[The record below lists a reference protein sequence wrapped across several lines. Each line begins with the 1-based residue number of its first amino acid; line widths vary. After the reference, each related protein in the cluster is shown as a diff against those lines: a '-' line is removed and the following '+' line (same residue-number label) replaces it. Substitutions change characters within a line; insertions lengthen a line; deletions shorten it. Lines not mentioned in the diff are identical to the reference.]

1 MNEKNV
7 MTDTATPGALRA
19 GLNSGP
25 APFWAG
31 LALAA
36 YAFLPMARTN
46 RRFWPLDY
54 DLHPIALGF
63 GAHVLLPIAALI
75 ILGLYLFAPL
85 SRLTPRQRGDAAF
98 GAAIIGCLGL
108 AAWLFETFTPFG
120 WGALIGFIGLMIAGG
135 AALSDSGR
143 IRADSF
149 VGASVLLT
157 ILFVTIFITVPLL
170 MVIRSAVWIDG
181 QFTLGQVFATFSSPL
196 FLFVS
201 NPYTEVSEASRVGV
215 LAAVGLAA
223 GLVWGVYASRRETSK
238 RRAWKIPMWLVIGG
252 IAGWALGIMIWGS
265 GALPSTLLVAL
276 IVAPGA
282 TMLGFALALLGQ
294 RTQSGLVRGVLGVA
308 SVLPFITP
316 PFVIG
321 FSMIFLFGR
330 RGLISYDILGIS
342 PFANPLYGV
351 TGVAIAQILGL
362 APVAYLIIRGS
373 LNSLNPALE
382 EAAQTL
388 GSSRWRVFKDITWP
402 LVRPG
407 IAASLLLASIESIS
421 DFGTPLVL
429 GGDRSFLATE
439 VFIALTGRYSQPE
452 ASVYGVV
459 LLVLVGLV
467 FIASRIILGVKG
479 FTTVTGKPASG
490 TFLKL
495 PRSFEAGLTTLALI
509 WFAFIVALYAA
520 IVYGSL
526 VEIWGINNAIT
537 FSHYVDFWNQG
548 WPTVWY
554 TVKLSAASAVPAM
567 IIGGLIAYLVT
578 RHRFYGRSYLEFGSL
593 LSFATPGTVMG
604 LAYILAFNDG
614 ALLMTGTSVIIVLA
628 LVFRNM
634 PVAIR
639 ASMAGLSQID
649 QSLEEAS
656 ATLRAGS
663 GVTMVRVLA
672 PLLLYPLLA
681 GLIFAFVSAMT
692 SVSQVIFLVSA
703 GNNLA
708 TVLLLSWVEQGRL
721 GRAAAMATVLIFG
734 LLILILLLLVVS
746 RRVDARNRGKGMS
759 L

>member
-1 MNEKNV
+1 
-7 MTDTATPGALRA
+7 MTDIATYRAARPGLCA
-19 GLNSGP
+19 GS
-25 APFWAG
+25 ASFWAG
-31 LALAA
+31 LALAG
-36 YAFLPMARTN
+36 YAFLPMARSG
-46 RRFWPLDY
+46 RRFLPLEY
-54 DLHPIALGF
+54 ELHPMAFGL
-63 GAHVLLPIAALI
+63 GAHLLLPLAALT
-75 ILGLYLFAPL
+75 ILALYLFAPML
-85 SRLTPRQRGDAAF
+85 RQTPRQRGDAVC
-98 GAAIIGCLGL
+98 GAALLGCVGMMG
-108 AAWLFETFTPFG
+108 WLFATATPFG
-120 WGALIGFIGLMIAGG
+120 WGALIGVMALTIAAGAGL
-135 AALSDSGR
+135 SESGR
-143 IRADSF
+143 VRADSF

-157 ILFVTIFITVPLL
+157 ILFVTVFITVPLL
-170 MVIRSAVWIDG
+170 TVIRSAVWIDG
-181 QFTLGQVFATFSSPL
+181 ELTLRQFGTTFSSPL
-196 FLFVS
+196 FLFVN
-201 NPYTEVSEASRVGV
+201 NPFTQTDEGARVAILVVAGAIV
-215 LAAVGLAA
+215 
-223 GLVWGVYASRRETSK
+223 GLVWGLYLA
-238 RRAWKIPMWLVIGG
+238 RRASGAGRLWKPPLWLVLGAIG
-252 IAGWALGIMIWGS
+252 GWALGIMIWGR
-265 GALPSTLLVAL
+265 GALPSTLLVAI

-294 RTQSGLVRGVLGVA
+294 RTQSGVVRGVLGVA

-330 RGLISYDILGIS
+330 RGLISYEVLGVS
-342 PFANPLYGV
+342 PFANPLYGI
-351 TGVAIAQILGL
+351 TGVAAAQILGL

-429 GGDRSFLATE
+429 GGDRTFLATE
-439 VFIALTGRYSQPE
+439 VFLALTGRYSQPE

-459 LLVLVGLV
+459 LLFLVGLV
-467 FIASRIILGVKG
+467 FVASRIILGVKG
-479 FTTVTGKPASG
+479 FATVTGKPASG
-490 TFLKL
+490 AFLRL
-495 PRSFEAGLTTLALI
+495 PRSFEAALTVVALI
-509 WFAFIVALYAA
+509 WFGFIAALYAA
-520 IVYGSL
+520 IIYGSL

-537 FSHYVDFWNQG
+537 FRHYVEFWNMG

-554 TVKLSAASAVPAM
+554 TAKLSAASAVPAM

-578 RHRFYGRSYLEFGSL
+578 RHRFVGRSYLEFGSL

-649 QSLEEAS
+649 RSLEEAS
-656 ATLRAGS
+656 STLKAGS
-663 GVTMVRVLA
+663 GITMVKVLA

-692 SVSQVIFLVSA
+692 AVSQVIFLVSA

-721 GRAAAMATVLIFG
+721 GRAAAMATVLIFC
-734 LLILILLLLVVS
+734 LLALILLLLVVS
-746 RRVDARNRGKGMS
+746 RRVDARNRGKGFS
-759 L
+759 I

>member
-1 MNEKNV
+1 MS
-7 MTDTATPGALRA
+7 DIASYRA
-19 GLNSGP
+19 ARAEFGVGS

-31 LALAA
+31 LALAG
-36 YAFLPMARTN
+36 YAILPMARTG
-46 RRFWPLDY
+46 RRFLPLEY
-54 DLHPIALGF
+54 DLHPLSLGL
-63 GAHVLLPIAALI
+63 GAHLLLPLAAIA
-75 ILGLYLFAPL
+75 ILLVHLFAPAL
-85 SRLTPRQRGDAAF
+85 RLTPRQRGDATCV
-98 GAAIIGCLGL
+98 AALVGCLGMVG
-108 AAWLFETFTPFG
+108 WLFATFTPFG
-120 WGALIGFIGLMIAGG
+120 WGALVGFMGLVIAAG
-135 AALSDSGR
+135 AGLSDSGR
-143 IRADSF
+143 VRADSF

-157 ILFVTIFITVPLL
+157 ILFVTVFITVPLL
-170 MVIRSAVWIDG
+170 MVIRSAVWIEG
-181 QFTLGQVFATFSSPL
+181 EFTLRQFATTFSSSL
-196 FLFVS
+196 FLFVN
-201 NPYTEVSEASRVGV
+201 NPFTETNEGARVGV
-215 LAAVGLAA
+215 LSGIGAVVGLIWGLHASRFDMAPKRMWKVPLWLALGAVG
-223 GLVWGVYASRRETSK
+223 
-238 RRAWKIPMWLVIGG
+238 
-252 IAGWALGIMIWGS
+252 GWALGIMIWAR

-294 RTQSGLVRGVLGVA
+294 RTRSGVVRGVLGVA

-330 RGLISYDILGIS
+330 RGLISYDIIGIS
-342 PFANPLYGV
+342 PFANPLYGI
-351 TGVAIAQILGL
+351 TGVATAQILGL

-407 IAASLLLASIESIS
+407 LAASLLLASIESIS

-429 GGDRSFLATE
+429 GGDRTFLATE
-439 VFIALTGRYSQPE
+439 VFLALTGRYSQPE

-467 FIASRIILGVKG
+467 FIASRIVLGVKG
-479 FTTVTGKPASG
+479 FATVTGKPASG
-490 TFLKL
+490 AFLKL
-495 PRSFEAGLTTLALI
+495 PRSFEAGLTTLALV

-520 IVYGSL
+520 IVYGSM
-526 VEIWGINNAIT
+526 VEIWGINNTLT
-537 FSHYVDFWNQG
+537 FRHYIDFWNMG

-567 IIGGLIAYLVT
+567 IVGGLIAYLVT
-578 RHRFYGRSYLEFGSL
+578 RHRFVGRSYLEFGSL

-649 QSLEEAS
+649 RSLEEAS
-656 ATLRAGS
+656 STLKAGS
-663 GVTMVRVLA
+663 GITMVKVLA

-692 SVSQVIFLVSA
+692 AVSQVIFLVSA

-721 GRAAAMATVLIFG
+721 GRAAAMATVLIVG
-734 LLILILLLLVVS
+734 LLALILLLLVVS
-746 RRVDARNRGKGMS
+746 RRVDARNRGKGLS
-759 L
+759 V